1 MIRLIVSR
9 PPADRPGQDIVEPLL
24 SGSGVAARERGRI
37 ELDANSSP
45 RERVSV
51 EIDPQP
57 GLAINTLAEVLE
69 QGKAPWRGLIDSIRM
84 EITAST
90 DEQGRLV
97 LARAMVLEIERE
109 EQ

>member
-1 MIRLIVSR
+1 MIRIVVSR
-9 PPADRPGQDIVEPLL
+9 PPADRPGQDIADPLL
-24 SGSGVAARERGRI
+24 SGSRAAATARANA
-37 ELDANSSP
+37 ELDANGSP

-57 GLAINTLAEVLE
+57 GLAVNELIAVQE

>member
-1 MIRLIVSR
+1 MITITVSR
-9 PPADRPGQDIVEPLL
+9 PPADRPGQDITEPLL
-24 SGSGVAARERGRI
+24 SGSGLAARERGRI
-37 ELDANSSP
+37 ELDANGSP
-45 RERVSV
+45 RERVAV

-57 GLAINTLAEVLE
+57 GLAANTLVEVYE
-69 QGKAPWRGLIDSIRM
+69 QGQPPWRGLIDSIRM

>member
-1 MIRLIVSR
+1 MITVTVSR
-9 PPADRPGQDIVEPLL
+9 PPANRPGQDIADPLL
-24 SGSGVAARERGRI
+24 SGSRAAATARANA

-57 GLAINTLAEVLE
+57 GLAINTLVEVLE

-84 EITAST
+84 EITASA

>member
-9 PPADRPGQDIVEPLL
+9 PPADRPGHDIVETLL

-45 RERVSV
+45 RELASV
-51 EIDPQP
+51 EIDHQP
-57 GLAINTLAEVLE
+57 GLAINSLAEVLE
-69 QGKAPWRGLIDSIRM
+69 MGKAPWRGLIDSIRM

-109 EQ
+109 EP